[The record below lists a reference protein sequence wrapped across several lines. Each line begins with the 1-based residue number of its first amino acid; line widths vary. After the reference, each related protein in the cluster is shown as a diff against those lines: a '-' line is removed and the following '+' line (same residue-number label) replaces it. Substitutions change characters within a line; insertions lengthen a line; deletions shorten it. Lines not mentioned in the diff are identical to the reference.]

1 MEGKIKEVLETGS
14 WTDIRL
20 IMYLMGK
27 RGAPGMLYK
36 DYSKTGSLRLNSLIN
51 LVDKEIIKICYVD
64 EGLIYFRFADTLEIK
79 NISVKE
85 CRYI

>member
-1 MEGKIKEVLETGS
+1 MDGKIKEVLETGS

-36 DYSKTGSLRLNSLIN
+36 DCNKTGSLRLNSLIK

-64 EGLIYFRFADTLEIK
+64 EGVIYFRFADTLEIK
-79 NISVKE
+79 KISVKKGM
-85 CRYI
+85 YI

>member
-1 MEGKIKEVLETGS
+1 MDDKINEVLETGS

-36 DYSKTGSLRLNSLIN
+36 DCSKTGSLRLDSLIN

-64 EGLIYFRFADTLEIK
+64 GNIIYFRFADTLEIK
-79 NISVKE
+79 KISVKE